1 MRKDYPQNW
10 VLACA
15 CAWGFSLSSVIM
27 RIHAHWVECERK
39 REREREKY
47 YTDVWW
53 CMQKKWY
60 IHSGNR
66 CMQRIYD
73 IFWECYSSYRM
84 VSLVALFKYQTYYP
98 QITCE
103 THCCGLGSKL
113 WTSRRTWTSA
123 SRSPAA
129 KHTAQYCEGRVRK
142 MFIGMWP
149 RPVTSWIF
157 MVTWTGTWFLYILI
171 ALSSQPKFKMVYW
184 NRLEHIWCT
193 VKSSTHGSISK
204 KPSTCCCVGQALSEE
219 DLPPV
224 KWFIRGLAKR
234 LADLCHL
241 ITTEVPINREVLGN
255 IPWIFDSP
263 VVYGWLWK
271 HVCHYPIHF
280 PSIFP
285 FIVCS

>member
-1 MRKDYPQNW
+1 MYAKKSDIFI
-10 VLACA
+10 L
-15 CAWGFSLSSVIM
+15 G
-27 RIHAHWVECERK
+27 
-39 REREREKY
+39 
-47 YTDVWW
+47 TDV
-53 CMQKKWY
+53 CKE
-60 IHSGNR
+60 
-66 CMQRIYD
+66 YD

-84 VSLVALFKYQTYYP
+84 VSMVALFKYQTYYP

-157 MVTWTGTWFLYILI
+157 MVTWTGTWLSMILI

-193 VKSSTHGSISK
+193 VKSSTHGSIK
-204 KPSTCCCVGQALSEE
+204 KSLPHVAVGQALSEE

-241 ITTEVPINREVLGN
+241 ITTEVPIYREVLWSSREYAMDFWFSCG
-255 IPWIFDSP
+255 
-263 VVYGWLWK
+263 LWK
-271 HVCHYPIHF
+271 HVCRYPVHF
-280 PSIFP
+280 P
-285 FIVCS
+285 IVCSFSMSSHFSCSVAPPKS